1 MSKQLGIQNGL
12 NVSLDVNI
20 FFDSFSVSSVEMF
33 KQGVIVLSTCFCSA
47 LVVFVFI
54 FLTTKSDCN
63 SPHRDDGLQRSPLSN
78 HYLVEPTTTTT
89 VGFRIRPDR
98 NRTKAKGCV
107 DVIKFAF
114 DVDIISQQFFHFL
127 LNPM

>member
-12 NVSLDVNI
+12 NVSLDVNV
-20 FFDSFSVSSVEMF
+20 FFDSFSGSSVEMF

-63 SPHRDDGLQRSPLSN
+63 SPHRDDDLQRSPLSN

-98 NRTKAKGCV
+98 NHTKGCIN
-107 DVIKFAF
+107 VIKYAF
-114 DVDIISQQFFHFL
+114 HVDEISQQFFYFL
-127 LNPM
+127 LNPT